1 MWDSYFDNYVSIKW
15 KPYSIA
21 PLKIADT
28 DPTSR
33 VEVYAVEERT
43 MKNGEVW
50 KKELIEHF
58 YFNLDGLIN
67 QAVQFERSM
76 E

>member
-1 MWDSYFDNYVSIKW
+1 
-15 KPYSIA
+15 
-21 PLKIADT
+21 
-28 DPTSR
+28 
-33 VEVYAVEERT
+33 

-58 YFNLDGLIN
+58 YFNLDGLID